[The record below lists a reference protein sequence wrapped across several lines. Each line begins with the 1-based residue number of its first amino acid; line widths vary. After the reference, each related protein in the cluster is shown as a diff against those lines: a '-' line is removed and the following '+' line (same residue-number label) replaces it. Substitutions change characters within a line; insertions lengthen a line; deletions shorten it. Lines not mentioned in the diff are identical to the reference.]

1 MERPRVFRMFDPVQI
16 SMMIR
21 EFRRSSYLVKET
33 VEVDVKDTACSFFKQ
48 QILAMP
54 VAESV

>member
-1 MERPRVFRMFDPVQI
+1 MFDPVQI